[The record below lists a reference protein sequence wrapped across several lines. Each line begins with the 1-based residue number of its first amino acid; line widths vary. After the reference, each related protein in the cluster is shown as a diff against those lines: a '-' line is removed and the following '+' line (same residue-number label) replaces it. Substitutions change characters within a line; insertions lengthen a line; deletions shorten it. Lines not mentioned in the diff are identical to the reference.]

1 MMRLI
6 LKCRRNRDRDQ
17 EPPIPPAQRAANS
30 LSSHSMRVNSLPA
43 ALDGLRL
50 RAELASVTRVGWDK
64 PAARQAALARL
75 KRYLVR
81 AQEHAEARLVG
92 NEGGLEAARMLS
104 AAMTAAMR
112 AVYDSI
118 ALDLHPDG
126 AAAPGVVLCAL
137 GGFGAGELAPQSDV
151 DLVFLVK
158 DNAPDYAEPLIERM
172 LYALWDSGIQ
182 VGGGAVR
189 TVDEA
194 LALAKED
201 LSERTALLNLRGV
214 SGDERLARRLQTRF
228 EKAELGE
235 NAPAFASAKLAERD
249 ARVDR
254 QGDSRYGVEP
264 HLKDGKGGLRD
275 LQTLRWLAQILY
287 GADALERWVGE
298 DLFQVED
305 VNRYLSAADFYWTT
319 RFHMHAISAMKDDR
333 LSFDIQP
340 EVASRMG
347 YVNSADQ
354 LGVEGFMRDYFRKS
368 IDVGALTR
376 LVCAKLEADELKDP
390 PSPEGRFLP
399 AANQVEDDALFET
412 GFRIRAGR
420 LDFFDPKGL
429 ETDPVLMMRLFETA
443 AARNVDLHPAAVA
456 VISRNLR
463 LVDDNFRSDPR
474 ARRSFL
480 AVLLDADDPRMT
492 LRAMTEAG
500 LLGAYIPEFG
510 NIVARTQF
518 NMYHRFT
525 VDEHTLNAL
534 GLMREIEQGK
544 HATEHP
550 LISGFVSELSHRRAL
565 HLAVLLHDTGKGKGD
580 QCIEGAENARVACP
594 RLGLDEDETELV
606 AWLIENHL
614 AMSDTAQ
621 RRDISDPRTVLDFA
635 ELVGSLER
643 LRLLAFLTVVDIR
656 AVGPGVW
663 NGWKAQLLRDLYKA
677 TASVLAEAGPRDEAA
692 ARARLEERAAKA
704 RDRFLQNSTR
714 LDGEVLTAWAES
726 LDPAYWLAFGEAD
739 RQRHAALAR
748 TTARTGEPVAVGVR
762 IDKRRS
768 ATEIMVLAPDRHGL
782 FADIAGAIASEGAN
796 VVGAQVTTTS
806 DNRAFDV
813 FFVQEPGGHPFG
825 WSDPAARDRLKDAV
839 TLAARGELEMGN
851 SFANP
856 TVRRREAAFAI
867 APYVKFDAEAADQA
881 LVIEASGRD
890 RTGLLHDLAR
900 TLADQKLSLIAAR
913 IDGYGE
919 RAVDTFYVTENGR
932 KPTDTERLA
941 GVEAALMSVLSE
953 AENAAKRG
961 RETSG
966 LAHAPMSVGR

>member
-1 MMRLI
+1 
-6 LKCRRNRDRDQ
+6 
-17 EPPIPPAQRAANS
+17 
-30 LSSHSMRVNSLPA
+30 MRVNSLPA

-50 RAELASVTRVGWDK
+50 RAELAAATRVGWDK
-64 PAARQAALARL
+64 PAARQAALTRL

-81 AQEHAEARLVG
+81 ARTHAEARLIG

-112 AVYDSI
+112 ALYDSI

-126 AAAPGVVLCAL
+126 AAAPGVVLCAV

-158 DNAPDYAEPLIERM
+158 DKAPDYAEPLIERI

-194 LALAKED
+194 LALAAED

-228 EKAELGE
+228 EKAQLGD

-249 ARVDR
+249 TRVDR
-254 QGDSRYGVEP
+254 QGDSRYAVEP

-305 VNRYLSAADFYWTT
+305 VNRYLMAADFFWTV
-319 RFHMHAISAMKDDR
+319 RFHMHALSATKDDR
-333 LSFDIQP
+333 LTFDIQP

-354 LGVEGFMRDYFRKS
+354 LAVEGFMRDYFRKS

-399 AANQVEDDALFET
+399 AANQVEDDSLFEV

-420 LDFFDPKGL
+420 LDFLDSGVI
-429 ETDPVLMMRLFETA
+429 ESDPVLMMRLFELA
-443 AARNVDLHPAAVA
+443 ASHNVDLHPAAVA
-456 VISRNLR
+456 AINRNLR
-463 LVDDNFRSDPR
+463 LVDDGFRTDPR

-544 HATEHP
+544 HTTEHP
-550 LISGFVSELSHRRAL
+550 LISGYASELSHRRAL
-565 HLAVLLHDTGKGKGD
+565 HLALLLHDTGKGKGD
-580 QCIEGAENARVACP
+580 QCIEGAENARIACP
-594 RLGLDEDETELV
+594 RLGLDDDETELV

-663 NGWKAQLLRDLYKA
+663 NGWKAQLLRDLYTA
-677 TASVLAEAGPRDEAA
+677 TASVLAETGPRDEAD
-692 ARARLEERAAKA
+692 ARARLVERADKA
-704 RDRFLQNSTR
+704 RERFLASASR
-714 LDGEVLTAWAES
+714 LGSDVVERWANS
-726 LDPAYWLAFGEAD
+726 LDPTYWLAFGEAD

-748 TTARTGEPVAVGVR
+748 TAERRGDTVATGIRVDR
-762 IDKRRS
+762 RRS

-782 FADIAGAIASEGAN
+782 FADIAGAIASEGAS

-806 DNRAFDV
+806 DGRAFDV
-813 FFVQEPGGHPFG
+813 FFVQEPGGRPYG
-825 WSDPAARDRLKDAV
+825 WADSYSRDLLKAAVER
-839 TLAARGELEMGN
+839 AARGEATSDGR
-851 SFANP
+851 FANP

-867 APYVKFDAEAADQA
+867 APYVKFDPEAADNA

-890 RTGLLHDLAR
+890 RPGLLHDLAR
-900 TLADQKLSLIAAR
+900 TLAEEGLSLIAAR

-919 RAVDTFYVTENGR
+919 RAVDTFYVIEAGK
-932 KPTDTERLA
+932 KPTDPERLA
-941 GVEAALMSVLSE
+941 GVETALMTVLSE
-953 AENAAKRG
+953 AEDAARRG
-961 RETSG
+961 REKAG